1 MNPVFP
7 ERFGGE
13 RQGLPGAG
21 RQILPIAA
29 AVTHGLA
36 HARLALAAFRLTCC
50 SGCFRNDI

>member
-1 MNPVFP
+1 MNPTIP
-7 ERFGGE
+7 GCFGRE
-13 RQGLPGAG
+13 WQGLPGAG